1 MNTQEAKIVGC
12 RKAWIA
18 FVAAI
23 SCLLIYILACVLSP
37 PAWSPDSSKV
47 AVLVTPPGE
56 HPDKFAIFTYDIA
69 SGQRV
74 LLDEVAADGVLSAP
88 AWSPDGKWI
97 AYYKV
102 EPTPPSQAESSS
114 EIDTNAYIR
123 PKDEAEIKPDLKLP
137 IAEEL
142 FSEENK
148 MLPSLVLELAEEL
161 IDGQEDIETFD
172 VKLIIVSPDAKERKI
187 LQEMKWVSDGDK
199 DERET
204 MVCVR
209 PAWSPDSKRLFYV
222 RGIKDIFYTGS
233 MDMATGKTDAHILGS
248 TGTPVVSPDGK
259 WVASYLDDDDTL
271 IAASV
276 DGTMCKYVKLDLEF
290 ESETLLML
298 DVMFWSP
305 DPKKLFV
312 VDDESVLH
320 AVDIA
325 DGKVEQYTDPDANEI
340 AYFTLSSDGKKMYY
354 IAGLDEDEDVDFE
367 DQKFSLRYM
376 NLQNKSTGVVFSFSG
391 LPKIGEGG
399 GRFSIAP
406 NGKVVLLRG
415 VIEDEQGEDKSA
427 LLFFDGKTQKIVKTD
442 RWLLKPLYS
451 DNDLIFEAKLLG
463 KWRDEDVR
471 ISITKGQQ
479 EKTYKLKWV
488 EEDDEEHLAAANL
501 VRVKGMTFLGV
512 FFDESILDKKDSSG
526 SHLLPDFFMRIV
538 QLEPKV
544 LMLPLKYD
552 DFAEMLEKDAES
564 LEAGDTED
572 EDIIELERD
581 DSS

>member
-1 MNTQEAKIVGC
+1 MNTQEVKIVGC
-12 RKAWIA
+12 RKEWIA

-56 HPDKFAIFTYDIA
+56 HPEKFAIFTYDIA
-69 SGQRV
+69 TGEHI
-74 LLDEVAADGVLSAP
+74 LLDEVKADGVLSAP

-102 EPTPPSQAESSS
+102 EQSPPSEAESSS
-114 EIDTNAYIR
+114 EIDTNAAIR
-123 PKDEAEIKPDLKLP
+123 PKDEAGKKPDPKLP
-137 IAEEL
+137 TAEEL

-148 MLPSLVLELAEEL
+148 MLPSFLFEIAEEQL
-161 IDGQEDIETFD
+161 DEEEDIETFD
-172 VKLIIVSPDAKERKI
+172 VKLMVVTPDAKERKI
-187 LQEMKWVSDGDK
+187 LLEMKWVGE
-199 DERET
+199 DEREV
-204 MVCVR
+204 MVYMR
-209 PAWSPDSKRLFYV
+209 PAWSPDSKRLFYL
-222 RGIKDIFYTGS
+222 RGVKDASYTGS
-233 MDMATGKTDAHILGS
+233 IEIATGKTDAHLLGS
-248 TGTPVVSPDGK
+248 IGNPVVSPDGK
-259 WVASYLDDDDTL
+259 WVASYLGDDETL
-271 IAASV
+271 IAASI

-290 ESETLLML
+290 EKEALLML

-305 DPKKLFV
+305 DSKKLFIV
-312 VDDESVLH
+312 AKDSVLH

-354 IAGLDEDEDVDFE
+354 IAGLDEEADFE
-367 DQKFSLRYM
+367 DQIFSLRYM

-391 LPKIGEGG
+391 LPDIGEGG

-415 VIEDEQGEDKSA
+415 IIEDERGDDKSA
-427 LLFFDGKTQKIVKTD
+427 LLFFDGKTKKIVKTD

-451 DNDLIFEAKLLG
+451 DNDLIFEEKLLG
-463 KWRDEDVR
+463 KWRDGDVR

-488 EEDDEEHLAAANL
+488 EEGEEHSAAANL
-501 VRVKGMTFLGV
+501 VRLKGMTFLGV
-512 FFDESILDKKDSSG
+512 FFDESILDKKDSCG
-526 SHLLPDFFMRIV
+526 SHLVPDFLMKIV

-544 LMLPLKYD
+544 LMRPLKYD

-564 LEAGDTED
+564 LKAEDAED
-572 EDIIELERD
+572 EDIIELERTE
-581 DSS
+581 